1 MPSERTTFDNAHDQK
16 LSARLDE
23 PAVGPPR
30 GWAIFAHC
38 FTCSK
43 NLKAVRYV
51 AKRLVDHGWGVMSF
65 DFTGLGESEGDFGA
79 DGLSGDVA
87 DLRAA
92 AAWLTEQRAAP
103 SLLVG
108 HSFGGAAVLAAAKHI
123 ESVQAVATIAA
134 PADPEHVLHL
144 LGDDLEKVR
153 RDGQAEVTIAGRR
166 FAIRRSMVDD
176 IISSEP
182 IGGSTAPAKPLL
194 IFHAPEDAVVPIA
207 SARKIYEASSHPKSF
222 VSLAG
227 ADHLLTK
234 EKDAAYVADV
244 LATWADRY
252 VRPAAN
258 AGGDASALDE
268 SPDPP
273 EKGVAAVIGRE
284 PYATRLRSTAH
295 AWMADE
301 PASAGG
307 KDRGPTPSDL
317 LLSAL
322 ASCTAIT
329 LRMYADRKGWPLDKA
344 RVVVEH
350 GSAEDPDGETDAIQD
365 ADTIL
370 DRRLELLGDLD
381 DEQRDR
387 LIEIARKCPIHRTL
401 TGDIAIRTRAAD
413 VDESP
418 VARP

>member
-1 MPSERTTFDNAHDQK
+1 MPSERTTFENAHGQR

-30 GWAIFAHC
+30 GWAVFAHC

-51 AKRLVDHGWGVMSF
+51 ATRLVDHGWGVMSF

-92 AAWLTEQRAAP
+92 VAWLTEQRAAP
-103 SLLVG
+103 ALLVG
-108 HSFGGAAVLAAAKHI
+108 HSFGGAAVLAAAEHI

-144 LGDDLEKVR
+144 LGDDIEKIR
-153 RDGQAEVTIAGRR
+153 REGQAEVTIAGRR
-166 FAIRRSMVDD
+166 FAVRRTLVDD
-176 IISSEP
+176 IASAEA
-182 IGGSTAPAKPLL
+182 IGESAGPDKPLL

-207 SARKIYEASSHPKSF
+207 NARRIYEAASHPKSF

-234 EKDAAYVADV
+234 EKDAAYVGDV

-252 VRPAAN
+252 V
-258 AGGDASALDE
+258 DAEPVGVAVGHGPHQ
-268 SPDPP
+268 SPD
-273 EKGVAAVIGRE
+273 EGVAAIIGRE
-284 PYATRLRSTAH
+284 HYATRLLSRDHTL
-295 AWMADE
+295 MADE

-307 KDRGPTPSDL
+307 EDRGPTPSDL

-329 LRMYADRKGWPLDKA
+329 LRMYADRKGWPLDDA
-344 RVVVEH
+344 RIVVRH
-350 GSAEDPDGETDAIQD
+350 GEPEGDSPSKDNGATV
-365 ADTIL
+365 L
-370 DRRLELLGDLD
+370 DRRLELRGELD

-387 LIEIARKCPIHRTL
+387 LIEIARKCPIHRML
-401 TGDIAIRTRAAD
+401 TGEVMIHTHAAD
-413 VDESP
+413 E
-418 VARP
+418 A

>member
-1 MPSERTTFDNAHDQK
+1 MPSERTTFENAHGQQ

-23 PAVGPPR
+23 PAVGPPV

-51 AKRLVDHGWGVMSF
+51 ATRLVDHGWGVMSF

-92 AAWLTEQRAAP
+92 AAWLGEQRAAP
-103 SLLVG
+103 ALLIG
-108 HSFGGAAVLAAAKHI
+108 HSFGGAAALAAAKHI
-123 ESVQAVATIAA
+123 DSIQAVATIAA

-166 FAIRRSMVDD
+166 FSIRRSMVDD
-176 IISSEP
+176 IVSAEP
-182 IGGSTAPAKPLL
+182 IGGTSAPGKPLL

-207 SARKIYEASSHPKSF
+207 SARKIYEAASHPKSF

-234 EKDAAYVADV
+234 EQDAAYVGDV

-252 VRPAAN
+252 VETPAS
-258 AGGDASALDE
+258 GDANTAST
-268 SPDPP
+268 DPP
-273 EKGVAAVIGRE
+273 PDKGVAAVIARDH
-284 PYATRLRSTAH
+284 YATRLLTRDHTLT
-295 AWMADE
+295 ADE
-301 PASAGG
+301 PTAAGG
-307 KDRGPTPSDL
+307 RDRGPTPSDL
-317 LLSAL
+317 LLAAL

-329 LRMYADRKGWPLDKA
+329 LRMYADRKGWPLDSA
-344 RVVVEH
+344 RVTVRY
-350 GSAEDPDGETDAIQD
+350 GEAGEGEGAAGRD

-370 DRRLELLGDLD
+370 DRRLELVGDLD

-401 TGDIAIRTRAAD
+401 TGEVKVHTRAAED
-413 VDESP
+413 D
-418 VARP
+418 